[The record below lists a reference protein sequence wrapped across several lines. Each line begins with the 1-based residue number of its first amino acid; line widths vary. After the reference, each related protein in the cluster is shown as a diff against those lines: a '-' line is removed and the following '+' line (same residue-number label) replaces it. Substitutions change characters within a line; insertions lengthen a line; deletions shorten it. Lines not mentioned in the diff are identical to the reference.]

1 MHAMTRATLIAA
13 VGLAACTSVST
24 PNLPT
29 TIPLDAGLFT
39 HRRTTDAGVQLDAG
53 DVYGSISGQVT
64 LFGADSSLGVQISI
78 SPGGLSTVSTDDSGD
93 FFLDPIGPGPFTLT
107 FSAPGYATA
116 TLQGVLGPGD
126 AAEETVQLQRS
137 VALLL
142 LDGGP
147 TPLLDGGADV
157 GTGFGV
163 TLLVSSSEVVY
174 AATDRTLYALD
185 MKGATGRA
193 IYVDPIGLRP
203 VGVSAGGMAF
213 LLAGLEGDGGLAEGG
228 SLSVLVAWDGGAEL
242 VDVSGALAES
252 AVIAGDR
259 LFLARPQDAGGEPP
273 WLMAWSSVGNGPP
286 WFQTE
291 LDDVLYLPA
300 PVVFGTRLAGYRQQA
315 QTSFQLMG
323 FGDGSFEP
331 IADAIPF
338 WPQVLNSSVDHQ
350 LVTVITPDGGDFDAA
365 LLAVLVL
372 DGGTTA
378 VSGPGVAVNCTYAI
392 PTSPDELLFANTWG
406 QFVVIDA
413 PDNYVYFAFPLA
425 STARPGGS
433 FLTEAPGDGGV
444 ATVLATDNGD
454 IADGGATVLPFGEPW
469 STPVFSPDG
478 AFALFP
484 HVPVLYDL
492 VDATEYT
499 LAANP
504 TFAAFSPRGDQFL
517 IIGDDGTLSLVTSSL
532 PNAQAGSL
540 PSNTQPLGMILEGTS
555 VTAAAFTADGSGI
568 VYAGTDPNG
577 DRGIFFLPR
586 R

>member
-1 MHAMTRATLIAA
+1 MTRATLIAA
-13 VGLAACTSVST
+13 AGLAACTSAST

-39 HRRTTDAGVQLDAG
+39 HRRTTDAGGQLDAG
-53 DVYGSISGQVT
+53 DLYGSISGQVT
-64 LFGADSSLGVQISI
+64 LFGADSSFGVQISI

-93 FFLDPIGPGPFTLT
+93 FFLDPIAPGPFTLT

-137 VALLL
+137 VGLLL
-142 LDGGP
+142 LDGGA
-147 TPLLDGGADV
+147 DGGAPL
-157 GTGFGV
+157 GV
-163 TLLVSSSEVVY
+163 TLLVSSPEVVY

-185 MKGATGRA
+185 MMGATSRA
-193 IYVDPIGLRP
+193 IYVDPVGLRP
-203 VGVSAGGMAF
+203 VGVSSGGMAF
-213 LLAGLEGDGGLAEGG
+213 LLAGLEDDGGLAKGG
-228 SLSVLVAWDGGAEL
+228 NLSVLVAWDGGAEL

-286 WFQTE
+286 WLQTE

-323 FGDGSFEP
+323 FGNGSFEP

-338 WPQVLNSSVDHQ
+338 WPQVLDSSADRK
-350 LVTVITPDGGDFDAA
+350 LVTVIAADGGDFDAA
-365 LLAVLVL
+365 LLAVSVL

-378 VSGPGVAVNCTYAI
+378 VSGPGLAVNCTFAI

-413 PDNYVYFAFPLA
+413 PDNYVYFSYPLA
-425 STARPGGS
+425 SAARPGGA
-433 FLTEAPGDGGV
+433 FLTESPGDGGV
-444 ATVLATDNGD
+444 ATVLVTDNGD
-454 IADGGATVLPFGEPW
+454 IADGGVTLLPFGELW

-478 AFALFP
+478 AFAVFT

-499 LAANP
+499 LASNLAFA
-504 TFAAFSPRGDQFL
+504 TFDAQGDQL
-517 IIGDDGTLSLVTSSL
+517 MIIGDDGTLSLVALNDSL
-532 PNAQAGSL
+532 PSAQAGSL
-540 PSNTQPLGMILEGTS
+540 PSNTQPLGTILEGTA
-555 VTAAAFTADGSGI
+555 VTAAAFTSDGSGVI
-568 VYAGTDPNG
+568 YAGTDPHG
-577 DRGIFFLPR
+577 DTGIFFLPQR
-586 R
+586 